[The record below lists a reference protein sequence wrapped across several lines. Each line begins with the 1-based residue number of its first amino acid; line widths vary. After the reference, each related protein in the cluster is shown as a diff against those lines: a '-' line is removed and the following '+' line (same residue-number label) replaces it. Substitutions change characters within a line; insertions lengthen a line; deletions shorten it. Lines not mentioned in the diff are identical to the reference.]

1 MLRNK
6 MNVKLKRPIGV
17 WIIFVTTILMY
28 ILTSINFLIIYEI
41 IHVGISFEKEAP
53 IFNPIVFTKMLII
66 SGLFLFATLKLF
78 QLKSIAVKIYLVYAI
93 LYILNKIYFYFQ
105 PISIENQNSIV
116 ENAVSTGN
124 TIGLLLNII
133 VILYAIWLK
142 KKGILK
148 A

>member
-1 MLRNK
+1 
-6 MNVKLKRPIGV
+6 MNVKLKRPIEV
-17 WIIFVTTILMY
+17 WIIFFATILMY

-41 IHVGISFEKEAP
+41 MPVGISFEKEAP
-53 IFNPIVFTKMLII
+53 IFNPILFTKMLII
-66 SGLFLFATLKLF
+66 SGLFLYATLKLF

-105 PISIENQNSIV
+105 SIFIENQNSIV
-116 ENAVSTGN
+116 ENAVSTAN
-124 TIGLLLNII
+124 IIGLLLNII